1 MMKEWVDP
9 GADVLFPLEA
19 KPPVRVAAG
28 AAVQHL
34 LAIFASIV
42 TPALIVCGLCGATPE
57 LTRHVAG
64 MSLFISGVSTFIQIH
79 RFGVVGSG
87 LLSIQGTSSSFIAI
101 FAGMAA
107 AGVARGEA
115 PEQMLGLMLGMGLVC
130 ALVEVGLS
138 QVLPWLRRIITPLVA
153 GIVITLI
160 GLTLVK
166 VAAVQIGGGAAALA
180 AGTFGAKR
188 DILLALFSAVVVLAM
203 NRSRR
208 PWCRMGAL
216 MGGIVAG
223 TLAAAATGAV
233 EVPHWDGAWV
243 ALPVPFRIPL
253 AFRWEWVLPMVLMYV
268 ATTVE
273 SLGDI
278 TATSMVSGEPTEGT
292 LYERRLSGGILADGL
307 NSMMASMFGAFPT
320 TSFSQNNGVIQL
332 TGVASRRVGMWIALF
347 LVLAGLV
354 PGVSWM
360 VTLVPRAVLGGVT
373 LVMFGTV
380 ASTGIRLMG
389 SAGFGRKS
397 LLVVATSLGAGL
409 AVTMEPRLL
418 SQFPG
423 WVQQLFGSGIMTGT
437 LAAIAAQALAGR
449 DGAGKAGE

>member
-1 MMKEWVDP
+1 MKEWVDP

-19 KPPVRVAAG
+19 KPPVRVALG
-28 AAVQHL
+28 AALQHM

-42 TPALIVCGLCGATPE
+42 TPALVVCGLCGASPE

-64 MSLFISGVSTFIQIH
+64 MSLFISGVATFIQIH
-79 RFGVVGSG
+79 RLGAVGSG

-107 AGVARGEA
+107 AGLARGET
-115 PEQMLGLMLGMGLVC
+115 PEQMLGLMLGMGLIC

-160 GLTLVK
+160 GLTLLK
-166 VAAVQIGGGAAALA
+166 VSAMQIGGGDAALA
-180 AGTFGAKR
+180 AGTFGAKK
-188 DILLALFSAVVVLAM
+188 DVLVAVFSAAVVLLL
-203 NRSRR
+203 NRSSR

-216 MGGIVAG
+216 MGGIAAG
-223 TLAAAATGAV
+223 TAVAALLGMV
-233 EVPHWDGAWV
+233 RVPAWEGAWV
-243 ALPVPFRIPL
+243 AIPAPFRIPL
-253 AFRWEWVLPMVLMYV
+253 AFRWEWVLPMALMYL

-278 TATSMVSGEPTEGT
+278 TATSMVSGEPTEGG
-292 LYERRLSGGILADGL
+292 LYERRISGGILADGL
-307 NSMMASMFGAFPT
+307 NSMLASVFGAFPT

-332 TGVASRRVGMWIALF
+332 TGVASRRVGLWIALF
-347 LVLAGLV
+347 LVVAGLV
-354 PGVSWM
+354 PGVSWG

-397 LLVVATSLGAGL
+397 LLVVAVSLGAGL

-418 SQFPG
+418 AQFPD
-423 WVQQLFGSGIMTGT
+423 WFRQLFGSGIMTGT
-437 LAAIAAQALAGR
+437 VAAVAAQALAGR
-449 DGAGKAGE
+449 D